1 MLQHE
6 RALQIHRAVQAA
18 RKLKMTFE
26 QRPGCSELID
36 DFFSVQILTS
46 ISVLACYN
54 PARMP
59 PYPNLV
65 SDSTLV
71 QDTIDLLTGSGGRAA
86 ASEIVDA
93 VFKLSHIDDELAGL
107 LVADLVRND
116 RRFKIVENTVELLED
131 DSRSRLL
138 KDLDFVVVDVEATGA
153 KTPPNRLIE
162 LGAYRIRGGRIV
174 DKFLSLVN
182 PEIPIPR
189 FVAALTGISNE
200 MVKRAPVFADVAPQW
215 LDFVSDS
222 VLVAHNAPFD
232 TSFLNHE
239 ISRVYPGHRMVNPH
253 LCTVML
259 SRRAL
264 PDLSNHRLDTIANHF
279 SIPIIS
285 RHRAG
290 SDALATAEIF
300 IRILTELAETHGIKD
315 LAAARSFQYP
325 ELSAV

>member
-1 MLQHE
+1 ML
-6 RALQIHRAVQAA
+6 
-18 RKLKMTFE
+18 
-26 QRPGCSELID
+26 
-36 DFFSVQILTS
+36 
-46 ISVLACYN
+46 
-54 PARMP
+54 

-65 SDSTLV
+65 SDSNFV
-71 QDTIDLLTGSGGRAA
+71 QETIDLLTCSGGRAA
-86 ASEIVDA
+86 ASEIVDV
-93 VFKLSHIDDELAGL
+93 VFKLSHVDDELAGQ
-107 LVADLVRND
+107 LVADLIRND
-116 RRFKIVENTVELLED
+116 RRFKIVENNTVELQQD
-131 DSRSRLL
+131 DSHSRLL

-162 LGAYRIRGGRIV
+162 LGAYRIRGRRIV

-189 FVAALTGISNE
+189 FVASLTGISND
-200 MVKRAPVFADVAPQW
+200 MVKLAPVFADVAPQW

-222 VLVAHNAPFD
+222 VLIAHNAPFD

-253 LCTVML
+253 LCTVRL

-264 PDLSNHRLDTIANHF
+264 PDLSNHRLETIATHF
-279 SIPIIS
+279 SIPIAS

-300 IRILTELAETHGIKD
+300 LLLLTELEETHGIKD
-315 LAAARSFQYP
+315 LAAARNFQFP
-325 ELSAV
+325 EVDQAA

>member
-1 MLQHE
+1 
-6 RALQIHRAVQAA
+6 
-18 RKLKMTFE
+18 
-26 QRPGCSELID
+26 
-36 DFFSVQILTS
+36 
-46 ISVLACYN
+46 
-54 PARMP
+54 MP
-59 PYPNLV
+59 PYSNLV

-71 QDTIDLLTGSGGRAA
+71 QDTIDLLTCSGGRAA

-107 LVADLVRND
+107 LVADLIRND
-116 RRFKIVENTVELLED
+116 RRFKIIENNTVELQQD
-131 DSRSRLL
+131 DSQSLL

-189 FVAALTGISNE
+189 FVATLTGISNE
-200 MVKRAPVFADVAPQW
+200 MVKTAPLFALVAPQW
-215 LDFVSDS
+215 LDFVNDS

-239 ISRVYPGHRMVNPH
+239 ISRVYPGHRMINPH
-253 LCTVML
+253 LCTVRL
-259 SRRAL
+259 ARRAF
-264 PDLSNHRLDTIANHF
+264 PDLSNHRLDTIASHF
-279 SIPIIS
+279 SIPIVS

-300 IRILTELAETHGIKD
+300 ILLLTELEETHGIKD
-315 LAAARSFQYP
+315 LAGARNFQFP
-325 ELSAV
+325 ELATALHG

>member
-1 MLQHE
+1 
-6 RALQIHRAVQAA
+6 VQAA
-18 RKLKMTFE
+18 RKLEMTFE
-26 QRPGCSELID
+26 QRSGCSELIYD
-36 DFFSVQILTS
+36 VFSVQFPTS
-46 ISVLACYN
+46 ISVLTCYN
-54 PARMP
+54 PARMA

-71 QDTIDLLTGSGGRAA
+71 QDTIDLLTGSGGRAP

-239 ISRVYPGHRMVNPH
+239 ISRVYPGHRMVNQH

-264 PDLSNHRLDTIANHF
+264 TGLLNHRLDTIANHF
-279 SIPIIS
+279 SIPILS

-300 IRILTELAETHGIKD
+300 IRILTELEETHGIKD
-315 LAAARSFQYP
+315 LAAARRFQFP
-325 ELSAV
+325 ELQPV

>member
-1 MLQHE
+1 
-6 RALQIHRAVQAA
+6 
-18 RKLKMTFE
+18 
-26 QRPGCSELID
+26 
-36 DFFSVQILTS
+36 
-46 ISVLACYN
+46 
-54 PARMP
+54 MP
-59 PYPNLV
+59 PYSNLV

-86 ASEIVDA
+86 ASEIVDV

-107 LVADLVRND
+107 LVADLIRND
-116 RRFKIVENTVELLED
+116 RRFKIVDNTIELLED
-131 DSRSRLL
+131 DSHTRLL

-189 FVAALTGISNE
+189 FVATLTGISND
-200 MVKRAPVFADVAPQW
+200 MVRDAPVFADVAPKW

-253 LCTVML
+253 LCTVRL
-259 SRRAL
+259 SRRAM
-264 PDLSNHRLDTIANHF
+264 PDLANHRLDTIATHF
-279 SIPIIS
+279 SIPIAS

-300 IRILTELAETHGIKD
+300 ILLLTELEETHGIKD
-315 LAAARSFQYP
+315 LGAARRFQFP
-325 ELSAV
+325 ELNTDLH

>member
-1 MLQHE
+1 ML
-6 RALQIHRAVQAA
+6 
-18 RKLKMTFE
+18 
-26 QRPGCSELID
+26 
-36 DFFSVQILTS
+36 
-46 ISVLACYN
+46 
-54 PARMP
+54 

-86 ASEIVDA
+86 ASEIADA

-107 LVADLVRND
+107 LVADLIRND
-116 RRFKIVENTVELLED
+116 RRFKIVANTVELLED

-162 LGAYRIRGGRIV
+162 LGAYRIRGRSIV
-174 DKFLSLVN
+174 DKFHSLVN

-200 MVKRAPVFADVAPQW
+200 MVKRAPMFAEVAPQW
-215 LDFVSDS
+215 LDFVNDS

-239 ISRVYPGHRMVNPH
+239 ISRVYPGHRMMNPH

-264 PDLSNHRLDTIANHF
+264 PGLSNHRLDTIASHF
-279 SIPIIS
+279 SIPILS
-285 RHRAG
+285 RHRAA

-300 IRILTELAETHGIKD
+300 IRILKELEETYEIND
-315 LAAARSFQYP
+315 LAAARRFQFP
-325 ELSAV
+325 ELPTV

>member
-1 MLQHE
+1 
-6 RALQIHRAVQAA
+6 
-18 RKLKMTFE
+18 
-26 QRPGCSELID
+26 
-36 DFFSVQILTS
+36 
-46 ISVLACYN
+46 
-54 PARMP
+54 MP

-65 SDSTLV
+65 SDSILV
-71 QDTIDLLTGSGGRAA
+71 QDTIDLLTCSGGRAA
-86 ASEIVDA
+86 ASEIVDV

-107 LVADLVRND
+107 LVADLIRND
-116 RRFKIVENTVELLED
+116 RRFKIIENNTVELQQD
-131 DSRSRLL
+131 DSQSRLL
-138 KDLDFVVVDVEATGA
+138 RDLDFVVVDVEATGA

-162 LGAYRIRGGRIV
+162 LGAYRIRGRRIV

-189 FVAALTGISNE
+189 FVASLTGISNE
-200 MVKRAPVFADVAPQW
+200 MVKRAPVFAEVAPRW

-222 VLVAHNAPFD
+222 VLIAHNAPFD

-253 LCTVML
+253 LCTVKL

-264 PDLSNHRLDTIANHF
+264 PELLNHRLDTIADHF
-279 SIPIIS
+279 SIPIVS

-300 IRILTELAETHGIKD
+300 LMLLTRLEEVHGIRD
-315 LAAARSFQYP
+315 LAAARNFQFP
-325 ELSAV
+325 EVISNDCSDASV

>member
-1 MLQHE
+1 ML
-6 RALQIHRAVQAA
+6 
-18 RKLKMTFE
+18 
-26 QRPGCSELID
+26 
-36 DFFSVQILTS
+36 
-46 ISVLACYN
+46 
-54 PARMP
+54 
-59 PYPNLV
+59 PYSNLV

-71 QDTIDLLTGSGGRAA
+71 QDTIDLLTCSGGRAA

-93 VFKLSHIDDELAGL
+93 VFKLSHLDDELAGL
-107 LVADLVRND
+107 LVADLIRND
-116 RRFKIVENTVELLED
+116 RRFKIVENNTVELLAD
-131 DSRSRLL
+131 DSHSRIL

-162 LGAYRIRGGRIV
+162 LGAYRIRGGHIV
-174 DKFLSLVN
+174 DKFHSLVN

-189 FVAALTGISNE
+189 FVASLTGISNE

-253 LCTVML
+253 LCTVRL

-264 PDLSNHRLDTIANHF
+264 PDLSNHRLETIATHF
-279 SIPIIS
+279 SISIPS
-285 RHRAG
+285 PPPAA
-290 SDALATAEIF
+290 SAALAPAEIF
-300 IRILTELAETHGIKD
+300 LLLLTELEETHGIKD
-315 LAAARSFQYP
+315 LAAAKTFQFP
-325 ELSAV
+325 ELAEPALS

>member
-1 MLQHE
+1 
-6 RALQIHRAVQAA
+6 
-18 RKLKMTFE
+18 
-26 QRPGCSELID
+26 
-36 DFFSVQILTS
+36 
-46 ISVLACYN
+46 
-54 PARMP
+54 MP

-86 ASEIVDA
+86 ATEIVDA
-93 VFKLSHIDDELAGL
+93 VFKLSHVDDELAGL
-107 LVADLVRND
+107 LVADLIRND
-116 RRFKIVENTVELLED
+116 RRFKIENHTVELLQD
-131 DSRSRLL
+131 DRQSRLL
-138 KDLDFVVVDVEATGA
+138 KELDFVVVDVEATGA

-174 DKFLSLVN
+174 DKFHSLVN

-189 FVAALTGISNE
+189 FVMSLTGISND
-200 MVKRAPVFADVAPQW
+200 MVKDAPVFADVAPKW

-253 LCTVML
+253 LCTVRL
-259 SRRAL
+259 SRRAM
-264 PDLSNHRLDTIANHF
+264 PDISNHRLETIASHF
-279 SIPIIS
+279 SIPIAS

-300 IRILTELAETHGIKD
+300 LLLLVELEETHGIKD
-315 LAAARSFQYP
+315 LAAARRFQFP
-325 ELSAV
+325 ELNADLHG

>member
-1 MLQHE
+1 
-6 RALQIHRAVQAA
+6 
-18 RKLKMTFE
+18 
-26 QRPGCSELID
+26 
-36 DFFSVQILTS
+36 
-46 ISVLACYN
+46 
-54 PARMP
+54 MP

-71 QDTIDLLTGSGGRAA
+71 QDTIDLLTCSGGRAA

-107 LVADLVRND
+107 LVADLIRND
-116 RRFKIVENTVELLED
+116 RRFKIVENNTVELLAD
-131 DSRSRLL
+131 DSQSRQL

-153 KTPPNRLIE
+153 KMPPNRLIE

-174 DKFLSLVN
+174 DKFMSLVN

-189 FVAALTGISNE
+189 FVASLTGISNE
-200 MVKRAPVFADVAPQW
+200 MVKRAPVFAEVAPQW

-253 LCTVML
+253 LCTVRL

-264 PDLSNHRLDTIANHF
+264 PDLCNHRLDTIADHF

-300 IRILTELAETHGIKD
+300 ILLLTKLEETHGIKD
-315 LAAARSFQYP
+315 LAAARNFQFAADDTEKNP
-325 ELSAV
+325 I

>member
-1 MLQHE
+1 
-6 RALQIHRAVQAA
+6 
-18 RKLKMTFE
+18 
-26 QRPGCSELID
+26 
-36 DFFSVQILTS
+36 
-46 ISVLACYN
+46 
-54 PARMP
+54 MP
-59 PYPNLV
+59 PYSNLV

-71 QDTIDLLTGSGGRAA
+71 QDTIDLLTCSGGRAA

-107 LVADLVRND
+107 LVADLIRND
-116 RRFKIVENTVELLED
+116 RRFKIIENNTVELQQD
-131 DSRSRLL
+131 DSQSLL

-189 FVAALTGISNE
+189 FVATLTGISNE
-200 MVKRAPVFADVAPQW
+200 MVKTAPLFALVAPQW
-215 LDFVSDS
+215 LDFVNDS

-239 ISRVYPGHRMVNPH
+239 ISRVYPGHRMINPH
-253 LCTVML
+253 LCTVRL
-259 SRRAL
+259 ARRVF
-264 PDLSNHRLDTIANHF
+264 PDLSNHRLDTIASHF
-279 SIPIIS
+279 SIPIVS

-300 IRILTELAETHGIKD
+300 ILLLTELEETHGIKD
-315 LAAARSFQYP
+315 LAGARNFQFP
-325 ELSAV
+325 ELATALHG

>member
-1 MLQHE
+1 
-6 RALQIHRAVQAA
+6 
-18 RKLKMTFE
+18 
-26 QRPGCSELID
+26 
-36 DFFSVQILTS
+36 
-46 ISVLACYN
+46 
-54 PARMP
+54 MP
-59 PYPNLV
+59 PYSNLV

-71 QDTIDLLTGSGGRAA
+71 QDTIDLLNTSGGRAPA
-86 ASEIVDA
+86 TEIVDA

-116 RRFKIVENTVELLED
+116 RRFKICDNTVELLAD
-131 DSRSRLL
+131 DSHSRLL
-138 KDLDFVVVDVEATGA
+138 KDLEFVVVDVEATGA

-162 LGAYRIRGGRIV
+162 LGAYKIRGRSIV
-174 DKFLSLVN
+174 DKFHSLVN

-189 FVAALTGISNE
+189 FVASLTGISNE
-200 MVKRAPVFADVAPQW
+200 MVKRAPMFAEVAPRW

-253 LCTVML
+253 LCTVKL
-259 SRRAL
+259 SRRVL
-264 PDLSNHRLDTIANHF
+264 PELLNHRLDTVADYY
-279 SIPIIS
+279 SIPIVS

-300 IRILTELAETHGIKD
+300 VMLLAKLEEVHGVKD
-315 LAAARSFQYP
+315 LAAARNFQFP
-325 ELSAV
+325 EVISSDRSAVSA

>member
-1 MLQHE
+1 M
-6 RALQIHRAVQAA
+6 
-18 RKLKMTFE
+18 
-26 QRPGCSELID
+26 S
-36 DFFSVQILTS
+36 
-46 ISVLACYN
+46 
-54 PARMP
+54 

-65 SDSTLV
+65 SDSNLV
-71 QDTIDLLTGSGGRAA
+71 QDTIELLTCSGGRAA

-93 VFKLSHIDDELAGL
+93 VFKISHADEELAGK
-107 LVADLVRND
+107 LVYDLIGND
-116 RRFKIVENTVELLED
+116 RRFKLIENNTVELLQD
-131 DSRSRLL
+131 DSHSRLL

-174 DKFLSLVN
+174 DKFISLVN

-189 FVAALTGISNE
+189 FVASLTGISND
-200 MVKRAPVFADVAPQW
+200 MVKNAPMFAEVAPRW

-239 ISRVYPGHRMVNPH
+239 ISRVYANHRMVNPH
-253 LCTVML
+253 LCTVRL
-259 SRRAL
+259 SRRAF
-264 PDLSNHRLDTIANHF
+264 PDLSNHRLETIAQHF
-279 SIPIIS
+279 AIPIAS

-300 IRILTELAETHGIKD
+300 LVLLAELEETHGIKD
-315 LAAARSFQYP
+315 LAAARNFQFP
-325 ELSAV
+325 DLATEFHG

>member
-1 MLQHE
+1 M
-6 RALQIHRAVQAA
+6 
-18 RKLKMTFE
+18 
-26 QRPGCSELID
+26 S
-36 DFFSVQILTS
+36 
-46 ISVLACYN
+46 
-54 PARMP
+54 

-65 SDSTLV
+65 SDSNLV
-71 QDTIDLLTGSGGRAA
+71 QDTIELLTCSGGRAA

-93 VFKLSHIDDELAGL
+93 VFKISHVDDELAGKL
-107 LVADLVRND
+107 IFDLIGND
-116 RRFKIVENTVELLED
+116 RRFKLIENNTVELLKN
-131 DSRSRLL
+131 DSHSRLL

-189 FVAALTGISNE
+189 FVASLTGISNE
-200 MVKRAPVFADVAPQW
+200 MVKTAPVFASVAPQW

-222 VLVAHNAPFD
+222 VIVAHNAPFD

-239 ISRVYPGHRMVNPH
+239 ISRVYPGHRMMNPH
-253 LCTVML
+253 LCTVRL

-264 PDLSNHRLDTIANHF
+264 PDISNHRLETIANHF
-279 SIPIIS
+279 SIPIAS

-300 IRILTELAETHGIKD
+300 ILLLTELEVTHGIND
-315 LAAARSFQYP
+315 LAAARSFQFP
-325 ELSAV
+325 ELNTDLPG

>member
-1 MLQHE
+1 
-6 RALQIHRAVQAA
+6 
-18 RKLKMTFE
+18 
-26 QRPGCSELID
+26 
-36 DFFSVQILTS
+36 
-46 ISVLACYN
+46 
-54 PARMP
+54 MP

-71 QDTIDLLTGSGGRAA
+71 QDTIDLLTCSGGRAA

-107 LVADLVRND
+107 LVADLIRND
-116 RRFKIVENTVELLED
+116 RRFKFVENNTVELLAD
-131 DSRSRLL
+131 DSHSRLL

-162 LGAYRIRGGRIV
+162 LGAYRIRDGRIV
-174 DKFLSLVN
+174 DKFHSLVN

-189 FVAALTGISNE
+189 FVASLTGISND
-200 MVKRAPVFADVAPQW
+200 MVKDAPVFADVAPRW

-222 VLVAHNAPFD
+222 VLIAHNAPFD

-253 LCTVML
+253 LCTVRL

-264 PDLSNHRLDTIANHF
+264 PDLSNHRLDTIAEHF
-279 SIPIIS
+279 SIPIAS

-300 IRILTELAETHGIKD
+300 ILLLIKLEETHGIKD
-315 LAAARSFQYP
+315 LAAARRFQFP
-325 ELSAV
+325 ELNTDLQG

>member
-1 MLQHE
+1 
-6 RALQIHRAVQAA
+6 
-18 RKLKMTFE
+18 
-26 QRPGCSELID
+26 
-36 DFFSVQILTS
+36 
-46 ISVLACYN
+46 
-54 PARMP
+54 MP
-59 PYPNLV
+59 PYSNLV

-71 QDTIDLLTGSGGRAA
+71 QDTIDLLTGAGGRAA

-93 VFKLSHIDDELAGL
+93 VFKLSHIDDDLAGL
-107 LVADLVRND
+107 LVADLIRND
-116 RRFKIVENTVELLED
+116 RRFKILDNNTVELRED
-131 DSRSRLL
+131 DWDTRLL
-138 KDLDFVVVDVEATGA
+138 RDLDFVVVDVEATGA

-174 DKFLSLVN
+174 DKFLQLVN

-189 FVAALTGISNE
+189 FVMTLTGISND
-200 MVKRAPVFADVAPQW
+200 MVKQAPVFADVAPQW

-253 LCTVML
+253 LCTVRL
-259 SRRAL
+259 SRRVL
-264 PDLSNHRLDTIANHF
+264 PDIANHRLDTVANHF
-279 SIPIIS
+279 SIPIVS

-300 IRILTELAETHGIKD
+300 LLLLNRLEEEHGVKD
-315 LAAARSFQYP
+315 LATARMFQFP
-325 ELSAV
+325 EIKPPTQETTSPAKVLLAPSL

>member
-1 MLQHE
+1 
-6 RALQIHRAVQAA
+6 
-18 RKLKMTFE
+18 
-26 QRPGCSELID
+26 
-36 DFFSVQILTS
+36 
-46 ISVLACYN
+46 
-54 PARMP
+54 MP

-71 QDTIDLLTGSGGRAA
+71 QDTFDLLVDSGGRAP
-86 ASEIVDA
+86 ASTIVDA
-93 VFKLSHIDDELAGL
+93 VFKLSHIDDDLAGL
-107 LVADLVRND
+107 LVADLVKND
-116 RRFKIVENTVELLED
+116 RRFKFLDNNTIELQD
-131 DSRSRLL
+131 DAWQSRLL
-138 KDLDFVVVDVEATGA
+138 SELDFVVVDVEATGA

-189 FVAALTGISNE
+189 FVMALTGISND
-200 MVKRAPVFADVAPQW
+200 MVKTAPVFADVAPRW

-222 VLVAHNAPFD
+222 VLVAHNAAFD

-239 ISRVYPGHRMVNPH
+239 ISRVYPGHRMLNPH
-253 LCTVML
+253 LCTVRL
-259 SRRAL
+259 SRRVL
-264 PDLSNHRLDTIANHF
+264 PYLNNHRLDTIASHF

-300 IRILTELAETHGIKD
+300 LVLLSRLQEEHGIRDLAE
-315 LAAARSFQYP
+315 ARNFQFI
-325 ELSAV
+325 ELKPAVEEAPLIPGF

>member
-1 MLQHE
+1 
-6 RALQIHRAVQAA
+6 
-18 RKLKMTFE
+18 
-26 QRPGCSELID
+26 
-36 DFFSVQILTS
+36 
-46 ISVLACYN
+46 
-54 PARMP
+54 MP

-71 QDTIDLLTGSGGRAA
+71 QDTIDLLTCSGGRAA

-93 VFKLSHIDDELAGL
+93 DFKLSHIDDELAGL
-107 LVADLVRND
+107 LVADLIRND
-116 RRFKIVENTVELLED
+116 RRFKIIENNTVELLQD
-131 DSRSRLL
+131 DSYSRIL
-138 KDLDFVVVDVEATGA
+138 KDLEFVVVDVEATGA

-174 DKFLSLVN
+174 DKFVSLVN

-189 FVAALTGISNE
+189 FVASLTGISNE
-200 MVKRAPVFADVAPQW
+200 MVRDAPVFADVAPKW

-253 LCTVML
+253 LCTVRL

-264 PDLSNHRLDTIANHF
+264 PDLSNHRLETIATHF
-279 SIPIIS
+279 SIPIAS

-300 IRILTELAETHGIKD
+300 ILLLTELEETHGIKD
-315 LAAARSFQYP
+315 LGAARRFQFP
-325 ELSAV
+325 EVAADLHG

>member
-1 MLQHE
+1 
-6 RALQIHRAVQAA
+6 
-18 RKLKMTFE
+18 
-26 QRPGCSELID
+26 
-36 DFFSVQILTS
+36 
-46 ISVLACYN
+46 
-54 PARMP
+54 MP

-71 QDTIDLLTGSGGRAA
+71 QDTIDLLNDAGGRAP

-93 VFKLSHIDDELAGL
+93 VFKLSHIDNELAGL
-107 LVADLVRND
+107 LVADLIRND
-116 RRFKIVENTVELLED
+116 RRFKIIDNHTVELQQD
-131 DSRSRLL
+131 DWDTQLL

-174 DKFLSLVN
+174 DKFMQLVN

-189 FVAALTGISNE
+189 FVVTLTGISNE
-200 MVKRAPVFADVAPQW
+200 MVKSAPVFAEVAPQW

-239 ISRVYPGHRMVNPH
+239 ISRVYPGHRMLNPH
-253 LCTVML
+253 LCTVRL
-259 SRRAL
+259 SRRVL
-264 PDLSNHRLDTIANHF
+264 PNIANHRLDTIADHF

-300 IRILTELAETHGIKD
+300 LLLLSKLEEEHGVKD
-315 LAAARSFQYP
+315 LATARSFQFP
-325 ELSAV
+325 ELKPAEPTAPTNLALMPSL